1 MKILLIF
8 ALIPIFNFA
17 QESSICQIEY
27 QARRDSILLE
37 TQFGSIYF
45 TRDTSAVSY
54 DYLNPTQIDSTIF
67 TQYFRNMQL
76 EFERERSIQT
86 KHIKYPFIDSHWTP
100 ISRFNDEFCLY
111 GPSDWMEHTE
121 LLFTDSLLYNLRSD
135 GDLEF
140 ILSVNQISQT
150 TFEIELINY
159 YNQSH
164 FLNINLV
171 DESNGIAIF
180 EWFDE
185 NHESFGQSFFVN
197 SNMVR
202 KYPIIIYDC
211 GFQKCAFGDVN
222 FFQANDF
229 SGY

>member
-8 ALIPIFNFA
+8 VLIPFINIA
-17 QESSICQIEY
+17 QESSIYQIEY

-54 DYLNPTQIDSTIF
+54 DYLNPNQIDSTIF
-67 TQYFRNMQL
+67 TQFYRKMQL
-76 EFERERSIQT
+76 ELERERSIQT
-86 KHIKYPFIDSHWTP
+86 KHFNYPFINSHWTP
-100 ISRFNDEFCLY
+100 ISRFNNDFCLY

-121 LLFTDSLLYNLRSD
+121 LFFTDSLLYNLRSD

-140 ILSVNQISQT
+140 ILSVNQISQNSC
-150 TFEIELINY
+150 EIELLNFF
-159 YNQSH
+159 NQSQ
-164 FLNINLV
+164 FLKIQLV
-171 DESNGIAIF
+171 DDTNGLAIF

-185 NHESFGQSFFVN
+185 NHASFGRSFFVN
-197 SNMVR
+197 SDMVR

-211 GFQKCAFGDVN
+211 GFQKCAFGDVT
-222 FFQANDF
+222 FFQAHDF
-229 SGY
+229 SAY